1 MWGEGVKCE
10 QNTGSC
16 GEEFS
21 YWERDKMPIEK
32 EWMNG
37 KMAELEA

>member
-10 QNTGSC
+10 QNMGSC

-21 YWERDKMPIEK
+21 YWERDKMWGGVQLLGE
-32 EWMNG
+32 G
-37 KMAELEA
+37 

>member
-10 QNTGSC
+10 QNMGSY

-21 YWERDKMPIEK
+21 YGRGIRCQWRMN
-32 EWMNG
+32 EWTE
-37 KMAELEA
+37 KMAELEE